1 MNFNKSHINKTVRKN
16 IIKAMLNVIKRGTVA
31 HVKNRKGQAYLAV
44 RHAGNGQFYVTDKAG
59 HNVAHCFKAW
69 PRLYSNMLAGI

>member
-16 IIKAMLNVIKRGTVA
+16 IIKAMINVIKRGTVD
-31 HVKNRKGQAYLAV
+31 HVENRKGEVYLAV
-44 RHAGNGQFYVTDKAG
+44 RNAGNGQFYVTDKAG